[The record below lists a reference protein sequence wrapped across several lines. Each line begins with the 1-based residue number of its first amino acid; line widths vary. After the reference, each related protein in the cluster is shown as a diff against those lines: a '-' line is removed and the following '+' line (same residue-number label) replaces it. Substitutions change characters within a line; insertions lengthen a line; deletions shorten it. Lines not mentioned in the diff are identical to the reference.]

1 MNDNNNFEQE
11 PNKSA
16 SNLLPSDHGGRWSEH
31 EINILLK
38 GIINGESWTKLA
50 EKIHRKPS
58 AIESKFGN
66 IIIAK
71 INNRDLANIV
81 LNASGSP
88 EPNRDPLNSISG
100 VGGERPSDDRCSICS
115 SLLGPRCIGCGNTLT
130 VNISQNDFFE

>member
-1 MNDNNNFEQE
+1 MNDNNNFEEE
-11 PNKSA
+11 PNKST
-16 SNLLPSDHGGRWSEH
+16 SNLLPSDHGERWSEH

-38 GIINGESWTKLA
+38 GLINGESWTKLA

-58 AIESKFGN
+58 AIKSKFGN

-71 INNRDLANIV
+71 INNADIAKILFS
-81 LNASGSP
+81 SGSP
-88 EPNRDPLNSISG
+88 EPNRDPKNSISG
-100 VGGERPSDDRCSICS
+100 AGGERPSDDRCSICS